1 MDIAM
6 LAVDIGGS
14 RLTNKVGSVPT
25 ESQSIKAKMPEFSK
39 KKRLTNDTCDPF
51 AVPLLDLSRKL

>member
-1 MDIAM
+1 
-6 LAVDIGGS
+6 VDIGGS